1 MKKEKKRYKIEIFGE
16 EYTIVSD
23 EQEDRIVKSAEM
35 VDLLMKQIVE
45 NSQSTDIKKVAVL
58 VALRMANDALIL
70 QQEIELIRES
80 QEKLLKQVDQE
91 LLSIS
96 SQ

>member
-1 MKKEKKRYKIEIFGE
+1 MKTEKKRYKIEIFGE

-45 NSQSTDIKKVAVL
+45 SSQSADIKKVAVL
-58 VALRMANDALIL
+58 VALRMANDALLL
-70 QQEIELIRES
+70 QQELES
-80 QEKLLKQVDQE
+80 VQQKQEQLLKQVDQE

>member
-1 MKKEKKRYKIEIFGE
+1 MKTEKKRYKIEIFGE
-16 EYTIVSD
+16 EYTIISD

-35 VDLLMKQIVE
+35 VDSLMKQIVD
-45 NSQSTDIKKVAVL
+45 NSQSTDVKKVAVL
-58 VALRMANDALIL
+58 VALRMANDALLL
-70 QQEIELIRES
+70 QQELEMAQQR
-80 QEKLLKQVDQE
+80 QEQLLKQVDKE